1 MYQKYI
7 PFPVANPSYE
17 GQTVT
22 LELRPR
28 DLGHLI
34 SNMYFTCTVPSISA
48 PYTINE
54 NIGRSLIKQVD
65 FMVNETVIETLY
77 DDWYIIRDQMFL
89 DADEQIGMYSMV
101 GGLKSGISSVAS
113 QKIVCP
119 LEFFFCRRH
128 SHANKGRERLRK
140 PFFPICAMWN
150 QRVYI
155 RFTFHPYVWWTN
167 SSTPVDIKNPALI
180 TEEILLD
187 TAEKLYYQS
196 TPLRFTVNRVKKEA
210 PTNFGSGAAKQVS
223 VQLTASFPVQSIFWF
238 FRSKNYE
245 TVADSTWAPSGVY
258 HQQRYN
264 YGYTSDYIKTGI
276 QLNFPSAKNNVT
288 NFVDPVATAKITLNN
303 VDISSTLQ
311 GSLYFT
317 YKQAMEHGMSAPSR
331 NIYTYSF
338 GLTPTE
344 YNQGGFLNFS
354 KLNSQTSTLTLI
366 FSPSYSA
373 QISQGYILYLF
384 YYGYSIL
391 EFDKG
396 FARLAFA

>member
-1 MYQKYI
+1 
-7 PFPVANPSYE
+7 
-17 GQTVT
+17 
-22 LELRPR
+22 
-28 DLGHLI
+28 
-34 SNMYFTCTVPSISA
+34 MYFTCTVPAISA
-48 PYTINE
+48 GYGINE

-65 FMVNETVIETLY
+65 FMVNDTVIETLY

-101 GGLKSGISSVAS
+101 GGLKSSISSSAS
-113 QKIVCP
+113 QTIACP

-155 RFTFHPYVWWTN
+155 RFTFHPYVWWSN
-167 SSTPVDIKNPALI
+167 SPTPVDISNPALI

-187 TAEKLYYQS
+187 TAEKLYYQH

-210 PTNFGSGAAKQVS
+210 PTNFGAGAAKQVS

-245 TVADSTWAPSGVY
+245 AVTDSTGEPSGVY
-258 HQQRYN
+258 YNQRYN
-264 YGYTSDYIKTGI
+264 YGYTSDYIKTGV

-288 NFVDPVATAKITLNN
+288 NFIDPVATAKITLNN
-303 VDISSTLQ
+303 VDISSTFQ

-317 YKQAMEHGMSAPSR
+317 YKQPMEHGLSVPSR

-338 GLTPTE
+338 GLTPAE

-354 KLNSQTSTLTLI
+354 KLNSQTSTLTLV

-373 QISQGYILYLF
+373 QIAQGYILYLF